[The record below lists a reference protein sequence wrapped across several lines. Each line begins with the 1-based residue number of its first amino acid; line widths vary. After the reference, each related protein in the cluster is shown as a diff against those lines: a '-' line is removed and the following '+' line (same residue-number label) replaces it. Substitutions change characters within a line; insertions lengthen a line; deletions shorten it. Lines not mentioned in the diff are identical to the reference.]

1 MFRVPNNH
9 AALPM
14 LPSIKNVNLE
24 SSAGLR
30 HLIDADQQTTSTS
43 VDTAQKCTVSPKIIV
58 PKVKILSS
66 DAKML
71 LNLRKI
77 VPNIKPGRKTKPVP
91 KSKRSLIVRIS
102 LSADDTLAK

>member
-1 MFRVPNNH
+1 MFRIPNNH
-9 AALPM
+9 AVPM

-43 VDTAQKCTVSPKIIV
+43 VDTAQKSTVSPKNLV
-58 PKVKILSS
+58 PKTKILSS
-66 DAKML
+66 DAQML
-71 LNLRKI
+71 LKLRKI
-77 VPNIKPGRKTKPVP
+77 VPNMKPSRKTKPVL

-102 LSADDTLAK
+102 LSADDTVAK